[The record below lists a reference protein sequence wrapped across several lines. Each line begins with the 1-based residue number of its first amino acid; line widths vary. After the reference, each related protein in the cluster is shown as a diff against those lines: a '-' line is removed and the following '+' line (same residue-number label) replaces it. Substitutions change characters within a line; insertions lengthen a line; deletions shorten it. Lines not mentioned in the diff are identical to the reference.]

1 MTGLLLD
8 SHVFLWWAHLPQLLP
23 EGVRGVLADPNN
35 TIQLS
40 MASIWELA
48 IKQSIGKLAI
58 PGNIEDTLRYNG
70 IALMRIELAH
80 IDGVRSLPLHHGD
93 PFDRL
98 LIAQAQAEG
107 LTLVSRDRWFEAYDV
122 SLLRA

>member
-1 MTGLLLD
+1 
-8 SHVFLWWAHLPQLLP
+8 
-23 EGVRGVLADPNN
+23 
-35 TIQLS
+35 